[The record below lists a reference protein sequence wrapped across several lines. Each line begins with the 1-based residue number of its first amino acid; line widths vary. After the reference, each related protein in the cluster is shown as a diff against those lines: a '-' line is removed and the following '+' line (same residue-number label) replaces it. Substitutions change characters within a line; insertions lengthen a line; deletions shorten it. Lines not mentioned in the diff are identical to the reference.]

1 MQICKIDHTVRE
13 MAHKLFGI
21 VLLIGG
27 LISFLE
33 GGSVLAAEP
42 GVTETTIRVGAT
54 MPLGGDSELYGL
66 NMKKGIEAA
75 LANQI
80 VQGRKVE
87 LEVVNNFD
95 EHITT
100 IEVVKPLIDKGI
112 FVMLGHV
119 GTLTS
124 LKLIPLLAG
133 NEIPAV
139 GFYMAGPLETKTE
152 DEDTSDIDPYI
163 LNFRPGHIREVT
175 TIVAAATDAGIK
187 APQICMF
194 AQNDADGLAGVDGLK
209 SALAKLPNA
218 QTSLQSFDK
227 IIEMMW
233 GGINPALNNMG
244 PVGLYLRGTTLL
256 REGHQSLKNWEKNNG
271 EPCRLVILVAT
282 PKVAADFIAYASYKN
297 ENWIFS
303 AISATAAGDALKNRL
318 LENNIQTKVIV
329 SQIVPVL
336 DGNLPIVTDA
346 RNALGSEL
354 NLVNLEGFIVG
365 RMFLNI
371 LRSMNGPVTR
381 ANFLK
386 AARRQSFDLGGLK
399 IDFTK
404 GNQGSSLVL
413 LRTLNVDKYA
423 AFSAEDMKR

>member
-1 MQICKIDHTVRE
+1 M
-13 MAHKLFGI
+13 
-21 VLLIGG
+21 
-27 LISFLE
+27 
-33 GGSVLAAEP
+33 
-42 GVTETTIRVGAT
+42 
-54 MPLGGDSELYGL
+54 
-66 NMKKGIEAA
+66 
-75 LANQI
+75 
-80 VQGRKVE
+80 
-87 LEVVNNFD
+87 
-95 EHITT
+95 
-100 IEVVKPLIDKGI
+100 
-112 FVMLGHV
+112 
-119 GTLTS
+119 
-124 LKLIPLLAG
+124 
-133 NEIPAV
+133 
-139 GFYMAGPLETKTE
+139 
-152 DEDTSDIDPYI
+152 
-163 LNFRPGHIREVT
+163 
-175 TIVAAATDAGIK
+175 
-187 APQICMF
+187 
-194 AQNDADGLAGVDGLK
+194 
-209 SALAKLPNA
+209 
-218 QTSLQSFDK
+218 
-227 IIEMMW
+227 
-233 GGINPALNNMG
+233 
-244 PVGLYLRGTTLL
+244 
-256 REGHQSLKNWEKNNG
+256 
-271 EPCRLVILVAT
+271 VILVAT

-371 LRSMNGPVTR
+371 LRTMNGPVTR

>member
-1 MQICKIDHTVRE
+1 
-13 MAHKLFGI
+13 
-21 VLLIGG
+21 
-27 LISFLE
+27 
-33 GGSVLAAEP
+33 
-42 GVTETTIRVGAT
+42 
-54 MPLGGDSELYGL
+54 
-66 NMKKGIEAA
+66 
-75 LANQI
+75 
-80 VQGRKVE
+80 
-87 LEVVNNFD
+87 
-95 EHITT
+95 
-100 IEVVKPLIDKGI
+100 
-112 FVMLGHV
+112 
-119 GTLTS
+119 
-124 LKLIPLLAG
+124 
-133 NEIPAV
+133 
-139 GFYMAGPLETKTE
+139 
-152 DEDTSDIDPYI
+152 
-163 LNFRPGHIREVT
+163 
-175 TIVAAATDAGIK
+175 
-187 APQICMF
+187 
-194 AQNDADGLAGVDGLK
+194 
-209 SALAKLPNA
+209 
-218 QTSLQSFDK
+218 
-227 IIEMMW
+227 MW